1 MKKFKILITFVLASI
16 MFGCSD
22 DENSLDSLENVD
34 APTNVSALFTITQDN
49 TGLVTIAPRG
59 EGVGSYD
66 IYFGDST
73 TEPSKVFPG
82 KTINHTYAEGV
93 YSVRVIGTTINGKTT
108 EYVHQLTV
116 SFREPE
122 NLNVTITPVSG
133 DTFSIDVAAKADFE
147 AFFEVWFGESEDE
160 TPVQFNEGETIKH
173 TYATIGTYEVKVV
186 AYSGGA
192 ATKTFTQNITITNP
206 LLLPINFE
214 SATLNYSLT
223 DFGNA
228 SSSVIDNPQVSG
240 INTSTR
246 VGKAVK
252 NPGAETWAGST
263 ITLDEVIDFTTF
275 KSIRVKVWSPAAGVK
290 VKLKIEN
297 LTDGTIN
304 HEVDQF
310 TTVANQWEVLS
321 YNLSAADF
329 SKQYSKVI
337 LFFNF
342 DVVGAGDTY
351 YFDDIEQ
358 FSSVN
363 PLPVTFEDDVDY
375 NLVGFGSAV
384 GSKVANPDATGI
396 NTSANVAKM
405 LKPNGSETW
414 AGVSLPLVAPIDF
427 SSQKKLKV
435 KVWSPAANIPVLLK
449 LEKHNDNTVSME
461 KSVNTTVANGWE
473 ELTFDYTDVVNTTV
487 PYQMVVIFFDFGTSG
502 TGASYYYDDIKQSN

>member
-22 DENSLDSLENVD
+22 DENSLDSLENVG

-73 TEPSKVFPG
+73 AEPSRVFPG

-108 EYVHQLTV
+108 EYIHQLTV

-122 NLNVTITPVSG
+122 NLAVTITPVTG
-133 DTFSIDVAAKADFE
+133 DSFSIDVAAKAEFE
-147 AFFEVWFGESEDE
+147 AFFEVWFGEGENE

-173 TYATIGTYEVKVV
+173 TYAAIGTYEVKVV

-192 ATKTFTQNITITNP
+192 ATKTFTQNVTITNP

-228 SSSVIDNPQVSG
+228 SSSVIDNPNASG

-252 NPGAETWAGST
+252 NPGAETWAGTT
-263 ITLDEVIDFTTF
+263 ITLDEVIDFNTF
-275 KSIRVKVWSPAAGVK
+275 KSIRLKVWSPAAGVK

-304 HEVDQF
+304 HEIDQF

-342 DVVGAGDTY
+342 DVVGGGDTY

-384 GSKVANPDATGI
+384 GSKVANPDASGI

-405 LKPNGSETW
+405 LKPTGSETW

-427 SSQKKLKV
+427 SVQKKLKV

-449 LEKHNDNTVSME
+449 LEKHNDNSVSIE
-461 KSVNTTVANGWE
+461 KSVNTTVANEWE

-502 TGASYYYDDIKQSN
+502 TGASYYYDDVKQSN